1 MHFSGICVK
10 DGYQVYHTLEK
21 EKEDLTIAGCW
32 VHGRRKFEE
41 ALATIPAEGKKESV
55 AWLVMKQIQAIYR
68 EEGN

>member
-41 ALATIPAEGKKESV
+41 ALATIPAEGKKGIRC
-55 AWLVMKQIQAIYR
+55 LV
-68 EEGN
+68 GNETDPGDLPGRR